1 MKDALKIFKR
11 NFISTLGF
19 SSILSLFLIVAFGII
34 YLFLDLMSSFYETV
48 ITLNV
53 VNIAVFIFIIT
64 IIFSLLEP
72 FIYSM
77 FACNGV
83 LQTPDA
89 DKVSNGSF
97 LRTYLLA
104 TKKPFRG
111 LLRVFIHILISTL
124 IYLVLLTLLL
134 TICYF
139 IMIRANIMNAG
150 TLYYNYL
157 SEINTATTNEEAV
170 KIVEKY
176 LQNADFI
183 AAVNAPI
190 LYCNFAS
197 LFIACYVFVHNINV
211 HSFKYFLIIQIPDSN
226 VGIINYS
233 FNEGMKKCKSRFL
246 KDYYKGL
253 YPLTILFVVLFA
265 GIYFGLSFI
274 PALKANISLLA
285 IITIFITS
293 IVMVFFLPYTFDY
306 YGTIVHL
313 YAPYIIEAFYGRI
326 QNELEY
332 LKNTNMVTE
341 EDLSELNNLESKI
354 KKLVDEA
361 DKANEKKEEK
371 SEGKEKNN
379 EEKR

>member
-53 VNIAVFIFIIT
+53 VNIAVFTFIIT

-124 IYLVLLTLLL
+124 IYLVLLALLL

-139 IMIRANIMNAG
+139 VMIRANIMNAG

-157 SEINTATTNEEAV
+157 SEINTATTYEEAV
-170 KIVEKY
+170 KIVEK
-176 LQNADFI
+176 
-183 AAVNAPI
+183 
-190 LYCNFAS
+190 
-197 LFIACYVFVHNINV
+197 
-211 HSFKYFLIIQIPDSN
+211 
-226 VGIINYS
+226 
-233 FNEGMKKCKSRFL
+233 
-246 KDYYKGL
+246 
-253 YPLTILFVVLFA
+253 
-265 GIYFGLSFI
+265 
-274 PALKANISLLA
+274 
-285 IITIFITS
+285 
-293 IVMVFFLPYTFDY
+293 
-306 YGTIVHL
+306 
-313 YAPYIIEAFYGRI
+313 
-326 QNELEY
+326 
-332 LKNTNMVTE
+332 
-341 EDLSELNNLESKI
+341 
-354 KKLVDEA
+354 
-361 DKANEKKEEK
+361 
-371 SEGKEKNN
+371 
-379 EEKR
+379 